1 MPGALQEE
9 IYQVKT
15 SQITSAAAGLTV
27 LLPVFNGAQYIAE
40 AVESILRQTYTNFE
54 LLVINDGSTDDTLAI
69 LEGFAARD
77 ARVRVVS
84 RENRGLIATLNQG
97 LALSNTDLIVRM
109 DADDVALPNR
119 LERQA
124 IFMAEHP
131 EVAVCGT
138 AMVFY
143 ETSEERHLPEG
154 HDELKALSL
163 FNTPVF
169 HPTVIMRKSRVLA
182 VGGYSSNAPCAEDYD
197 LWERMLHAGSK
208 FANLGEA
215 LLRYRL
221 HPNVNRAKYY
231 VKMTATSLDICGRQL
246 ERLGLPADA
255 ASLALHR
262 ICCAP
267 CPETSGMRTK
277 LIDWLHRIEKA
288 NIANPLYQK
297 EALGC
302 ELAARERALSLLSP
316 FRQPIRW
323 IARSMRH
330 CAHHLLFLVGQN
342 RPALEGWLAS
352 CWWHVKKILKTSR

>member
-1 MPGALQEE
+1 
-9 IYQVKT
+9 
-15 SQITSAAAGLTV
+15 
-27 LLPVFNGAQYIAE
+27 
-40 AVESILRQTYTNFE
+40 
-54 LLVINDGSTDDTLAI
+54 
-69 LEGFAARD
+69 
-77 ARVRVVS
+77 
-84 RENRGLIATLNQG
+84 
-97 LALSNTDLIVRM
+97 M

-143 ETSEERHLPEG
+143 ETGEERHLPEG

-323 IARSMRH
+323 IARSLRH

-352 CWWHVKKILKTSR
+352 CWWHVKRKVLMRSWVRK

>member
-1 MPGALQEE
+1 
-9 IYQVKT
+9 
-15 SQITSAAAGLTV
+15 
-27 LLPVFNGAQYIAE
+27 
-40 AVESILRQTYTNFE
+40 
-54 LLVINDGSTDDTLAI
+54 
-69 LEGFAARD
+69 
-77 ARVRVVS
+77 
-84 RENRGLIATLNQG
+84 
-97 LALSNTDLIVRM
+97 
-109 DADDVALPNR
+109 
-119 LERQA
+119 
-124 IFMAEHP
+124 
-131 EVAVCGT
+131 
-138 AMVFY
+138 
-143 ETSEERHLPEG
+143 
-154 HDELKALSL
+154 
-163 FNTPVF
+163 
-169 HPTVIMRKSRVLA
+169 MRKSRVLA

-277 LIDWLHRIEKA
+277 LLDWLHRIKKA

-297 EALGC
+297 EALGG

-323 IARSMRH
+323 LTRTLRH

-352 CWWHVKKILKTSR
+352 CWWHVKKILKTSG